1 MKNLLIDYSFYEG
14 NCIGFRHISV
24 AVYWVEILRLVEGT
38 VQAKNSICYP
48 RLHSNAEK
56 NRCPDV
62 SGESRSTR
70 PGSGFVPEPLIFCIS
85 LRGLP
90 YQSVTDWV
98 GSPVVIYF
106 LPVVEA
112 WKSEIKVVAALLR
125 AGSLPGLCT
134 W

>member
-1 MKNLLIDYSFYEG
+1 MKNLLTDHSFYKG
-14 NCIGFRHISV
+14 NRIRFCHISM

-38 VQAKNSICYP
+38 VQAKNSLCYP
-48 RLHSNAEK
+48 RLHSNAE
-56 NRCPDV
+56 NRCPDI
-62 SGESRSTR
+62 SGESRSIP
-70 PGSGFVPEPLIFCIS
+70 PGSGSVSEPLFFCIS
-85 LRGLP
+85 LQGLP
-90 YQSVTDWV
+90 HQSATDWV

-106 LPVVEA
+106 PPTVEA